1 MVFGAGSPRIWEV
14 VKHTGSPTNARQNLC
29 DPEQQ
34 KKIRLTERHLCR
46 IRQVTDNHIDEL
58 MERYDKLGI
67 SILTYYD
74 SIYPRNLRM
83 ITNAPIILYYR
94 GDISL
99 LESRLLLTVVGT
111 HNPTDYSLRV
121 EKHICNQLVQFHFIL
136 ATGFAV
142 GIDITANLCALAH
155 DKPSIA
161 LMGCGLDVAYPPAH
175 HTLKDKIAD
184 NGLILSEF
192 SPGTSP
198 HPSNFPAR
206 NRILSGLSAGTLV
219 V

>member
-1 MVFGAGSPRIWEV
+1 
-14 VKHTGSPTNARQNLC
+14 
-29 DPEQQ
+29 
-34 KKIRLTERHLCR
+34 
-46 IRQVTDNHIDEL
+46 

-161 LMGCGLDVAYPPAH
+161 LMGCGLDVAYPPAY

-219 V
+219 VQALERSGALITAERAMEQGREVFCIPPADIFDKRYVGVIKYLHDGAIPVFDS